1 MIGMTKSSQ
10 ALIALDSAS
19 GRILW
24 TQSIKQTMGE
34 KGEGQDKVVFSD
46 FFIIETEQ
54 GKSEVVVVLSTE
66 AEKTW
71 VISFDP
77 FTQTYNQ
84 LISFEGRVIKKVNK
98 IHLSPKKDTLVLL
111 DKDQGVSFYPKI
123 SETTANELKYFS
135 ISYHSFTDSQ
145 LQGQNLN
152 IKHCLKTTTLSHDKV
167 LSDCLTPSWAVN
179 LPRQEILSY
188 SSHLQPE
195 KLYIQTQKPSD
206 LDGAI
211 LFKFLESSVFVIG
224 TKISGEKT
232 TQLGV
237 YIIDG
242 SNGRI
247 LHQFYE
253 SNVNF
258 DQSILLLYKENTMYL
273 TFNRQKND
281 GSST

>member
-123 SETTANELKYFS
+123 SETTANEL
-135 ISYHSFTDSQ
+135 
-145 LQGQNLN
+145 
-152 IKHCLKTTTLSHDKV
+152 
-167 LSDCLTPSWAVN
+167 
-179 LPRQEILSY
+179 
-188 SSHLQPE
+188 
-195 KLYIQTQKPSD
+195 
-206 LDGAI
+206 
-211 LFKFLESSVFVIG
+211 
-224 TKISGEKT
+224 
-232 TQLGV
+232 
-237 YIIDG
+237 
-242 SNGRI
+242 
-247 LHQFYE
+247 
-253 SNVNF
+253 
-258 DQSILLLYKENTMYL
+258 
-273 TFNRQKND
+273 
-281 GSST
+281 